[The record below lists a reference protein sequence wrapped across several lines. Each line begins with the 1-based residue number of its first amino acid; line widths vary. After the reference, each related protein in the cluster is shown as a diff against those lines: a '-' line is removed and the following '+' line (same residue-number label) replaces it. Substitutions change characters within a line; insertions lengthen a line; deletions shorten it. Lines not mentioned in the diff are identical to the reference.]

1 MSGSILEAGEAVIVG
16 VFLFC
21 GGCAGVLLV
30 IEGLKDVAADGI
42 IQLRYFV
49 RCVMLRRT

>member
-16 VFLFC
+16 VFLFF

-30 IEGLKDVAADGI
+30 VEGLKDSSFTFCHINLIYYSKDEHK
-42 IQLRYFV
+42 
-49 RCVMLRRT
+49 